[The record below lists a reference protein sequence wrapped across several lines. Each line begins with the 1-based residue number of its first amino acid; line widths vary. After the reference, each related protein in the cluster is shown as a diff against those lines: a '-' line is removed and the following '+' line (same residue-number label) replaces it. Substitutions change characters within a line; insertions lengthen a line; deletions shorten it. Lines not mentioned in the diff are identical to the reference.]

1 MKVAMKRVLCAML
14 LLALLLSATVALG
27 EGTSDPV
34 TIEVVTWMTED
45 DYLPEVI
52 EQFHKDQDKVR
63 VNYISLSTEGD
74 EYNQKLQ
81 LMLSSRQ
88 NVDVVGL
95 LDVTNFAKY
104 YNAGVLE
111 PLDEWIASFDFDMTP
126 YGTLAEQMR
135 MNDHYYTMSNRT
147 ETYVLFYNKTIFDE
161 MGIPYPT
168 QLTWNEFADLAKEMT
183 LVREDG
189 TQQYGCLS
197 FAFFGQAAYLYAC
210 QFGETIIDDAI
221 PHLRESYEL
230 AYDIS
235 VGERKS
241 SLSAMEMMAIGP
253 QNTPWMFA
261 NGNVAMYPSGD
272 WTIAMYLN
280 KAKAGEMDVDW
291 DIAYLP
297 YPDGVE
303 PGTSLG
309 GITNYAI
316 PVFSEKK
323 EAAFT
328 FLSYLCGAQG
338 AEIIASKGTLP
349 AYSTDA
355 AKAAF
360 LTAVE
365 GKNVEPLFNVTK
377 MPPLPVHPKV
387 ADVKQVFTNEG
398 MSYLMGET
406 DIDTMLANIEEQRLA
421 ILTE

>member
-1 MKVAMKRVLCAML
+1 MRNTIKRILCTML
-14 LLALLLSATVALG
+14 SLALLLPAACALG
-27 EGTSDPV
+27 EGAAEPV

-52 EQFHKDQDKVR
+52 EQFHKDQNEVR
-63 VNYISLSTEGD
+63 VHYTSLSTEGD

-81 LMLSSRQ
+81 LMLSSKQ
-88 NVDVVGL
+88 DVDVVGL

-111 PLDEWIASFDFDMTP
+111 PLDELIAKYDFDMTP

-161 MGIPYPT
+161 MGIPYPM
-168 QLTWNEFADLAKEMT
+168 QLTWEEFADLAKKMT
-183 LVREDG
+183 IVKEDG

-221 PHLRESYEL
+221 PHLREGYEL

-235 VGERKS
+235 NGERKS

-297 YPDGVE
+297 YPEGVE
-303 PGTSLG
+303 AGTSLG

-323 EAAFT
+323 DAAFK
-328 FLSYLCGAQG
+328 FLSYLCGPQG

-360 LTAVE
+360 LKAVE
-365 GKNVEPLFNVTK
+365 GKNVDPLFNVTK

-387 ADVKQVFTNEG
+387 AQVKQVFVDEG
-398 MSYLMGET
+398 MPYLMGET
-406 DIDTMLANIEEQRLA
+406 DIDTMLQNIEQKRLA
-421 ILTE
+421 ILQQ